1 MAPVAALGDSFAHVP
16 TGPGN
21 AIERATGPEVRVLF
35 ELAGQLEASVQGP
48 VKQNLVRQLIMTLA
62 ALSRTLQ
69 GQNNPTSYPTEPGP
83 DVSAYGPDYVP
94 VAGKSPRWAG
104 LLAELTAAG
113 ARAAPMVAVVDR
125 DADFRTAMCRVLE
138 AEGLTVAAFAT
149 CDLFLR
155 AQTSGGPACLIIDSS
170 LPGMSGLQL
179 LRTLG
184 DQGHALPVIVVAGP
198 SEVPTAVRALKAGAV
213 DFLEKPNSCD
223 VLMTSVERALVR
235 GLESE
240 HLNLDHEAAASRL
253 HDLTPRQRQVM
264 DLILAGHPNKN
275 IAADIGVSQRTVES
289 HRAEVMRKT
298 GARSMPALARL
309 AAAAVGGS
317 TAPLS
322 FDFGPTVG
330 QT

>member
-1 MAPVAALGDSFAHVP
+1 M
-16 TGPGN
+16 
-21 AIERATGPEVRVLF
+21 LF

-83 DVSAYGPDYVP
+83 DVSAFGPDYVP

-184 DQGHALPVIVVAGP
+184 DQGQSGFRTGDFSVFRELSRHFGQHVFGLRFIAHGEQSADQ
-198 SEVPTAVRALKAGAV
+198 PTPGLRLLRV
-213 DFLEKPNSCD
+213 FL
-223 VLMTSVERALVR
+223 
-235 GLESE
+235 
-240 HLNLDHEAAASRL
+240 
-253 HDLTPRQRQVM
+253 Q
-264 DLILAGHPNKN
+264 
-275 IAADIGVSQRTVES
+275 
-289 HRAEVMRKT
+289 
-298 GARSMPALARL
+298 
-309 AAAAVGGS
+309 GG
-317 TAPLS
+317 
-322 FDFGPTVG
+322 GE
-330 QT
+330 